1 MGWLLFTDHELH
13 VLTNTENDF
22 FRERE
27 RETEREDFMLAL
39 TVNMLMLLPFK
50 SIYELTSSW
59 YKLGASD
66 IKLVIT
72 IYWVLFVFS

>member
-1 MGWLLFTDHELH
+1 
-13 VLTNTENDF
+13 
-22 FRERE
+22 
-27 RETEREDFMLAL
+27 MLAL

>member
-27 RETEREDFMLAL
+27 RERNRERGFNVG
-39 TVNMLMLLPFK
+39 TNC
-50 SIYELTSSW
+50 
-59 YKLGASD
+59 
-66 IKLVIT
+66 
-72 IYWVLFVFS
+72 